1 MASLDAEKPAPERS
15 GNRPLDIDSLA
26 ASDISRHNEITKNS
40 QAQNEPRS
48 AAVAAAIE
56 RNHKRLL
63 AIKRGSIASLAGMAG
78 ASLTPTFKTDR
89 TLRDPAN
96 TFPDRPSS

>member
-1 MASLDAEKPAPERS
+1 MLHMEKTSALATLTAQNNVGS
-15 GNRPLDIDSLA
+15 GKNDS
-26 ASDISRHNEITKNS
+26 DYNS
-40 QAQNEPRS
+40 ETGPSAQAQNEPRS